1 MKEAWKQSDQ
11 LLYGT
16 EDTSIGRNLEHSS
29 SSVNVYLPQGHLGP
43 LLFWSWLLQINLLI
57 IIPIVLV
64 VFLIIIVVAVILT
77 SGTLIPLNRLWEN
90 LVGDGNTQ
98 L

>member
-16 EDTSIGRNLEHSS
+16 DDTSIRRNLEHSS
-29 SSVNVYLPQGHLGP
+29 SSVTVYLPQGHLGP
-43 LLFWSWLLQINLLI
+43 LLFWSWLLQINFLI
-57 IIPIVLV
+57 VIPIVLV
-64 VFLIIIVVAVILT
+64 IVLVIIVTVILA
-77 SGTLIPLNRLWEN
+77 SGTFIPLNRLWEN